1 MKDAVKQAK
10 DGVVIDFDVSPGSK
24 RTLLHGYNPWRKRIE
39 IKLSER
45 AEKGR
50 ANEQLISFLSELFN
64 VNSGDVKIIAG
75 LTGGKKSVKITG
87 MNASDILNV
96 LARNEPRNS

>member
-10 DGVVIDFDVSPGSK
+10 DGVVIDLDITPGAK
-24 RTLLHGYNPWRKRIE
+24 TTLLRGYNPWRRRIE

-75 LTGGKKSVKITG
+75 LTGSRKSVKITG

-96 LARNEPRNS
+96 LARNE

>member
-10 DGVVIDFDVSPGSK
+10 DGVIIDLDVSPGSK
-24 RTLLHGYNPWRKRIE
+24 QTSLHGYNPWRKRIE

-75 LTGGKKSVKITG
+75 LTGSKKSVRITG

-96 LARNEPRNS
+96 LAKK